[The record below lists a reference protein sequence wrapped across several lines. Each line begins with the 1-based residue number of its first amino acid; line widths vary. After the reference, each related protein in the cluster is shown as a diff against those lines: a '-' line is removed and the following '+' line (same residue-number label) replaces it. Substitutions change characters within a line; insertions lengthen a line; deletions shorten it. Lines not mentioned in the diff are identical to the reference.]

1 MAHLDDASYHSSVRA
16 VWQATAIMGIV
27 TVFEVAFALSHFYF
41 FHDSMPKIYLQIVMI
56 IATLVKAFFIVAEF
70 MHLKYEKR
78 AMIMS
83 LGIPLIFLV
92 WALIALSV
100 EGNYWLKIIH

>member
-1 MAHLDDASYHSSVRA
+1 MAHLDDASYNSMVKA
-16 VWQATAIMGIV
+16 VWQATALMAIV
-27 TVFEVAFALSHFYF
+27 TVFEVAFALVHFWYLQ
-41 FHDSMPKIYLQIVMI
+41 DSLPKIYVHVVMI
-56 IATLVKAFFIVAEF
+56 VATLIKAFFIIAEF

-78 AMIMS
+78 PLIMS
-83 LGIPLIFLV
+83 LGLPLIFLV

>member
-1 MAHLDDASYHSSVRA
+1 MAHLDDASYNSMVKA

-27 TVFEVAFALSHFYF
+27 TVFEVAFALVHFYYL
-41 FHDSMPKIYLQIVMI
+41 HETLPKIYLHVVMI
-56 IATLVKAFFIVAEF
+56 IATLIKAFFIIAEF

-92 WALIALSV
+92 WALVALSV

>member
-1 MAHLDDASYHSSVRA
+1 MNWIILIIAGL
-16 VWQATAIMGIV
+16 
-27 TVFEVAFALSHFYF
+27 FEVAFALTHFYYL
-41 FHDSMPKIYLQIVMI
+41 HESLPKIYLHIVMI
-56 IATLVKAFFIVAEF
+56 IATLIKAFFIIAEF

-78 AMIMS
+78 ALIMS
-83 LGIPLIFLV
+83 LGIPLIFLL

>member
-1 MAHLDDASYHSSVRA
+1 MAHLDDAAYHSSVKA
-16 VWQATAIMGIV
+16 VWQATAVMAIV
-27 TVFEVAFALSHFYF
+27 TVFEVAFALTHFYYL
-41 FHDSMPKIYLQIVMI
+41 HESLPKIYLHIVMI
-56 IATLVKAFFIVAEF
+56 IATLIKAFFIIAEF

-78 AMIMS
+78 ALIMS
-83 LGIPLIFLV
+83 LGIPLLFLL